1 MKKFYMVVNPE
12 GGLKKGLDILAMVKP
27 IFYDNDSE
35 LTILETEFAG
45 HAKEYARDVDYSGY
59 DGFCAIGG
67 DGTMHEVINGML
79 NRSDGATLPIGLV
92 TGGTG
97 NSFMYD
103 MDCLDP
109 QEAAKRIT
117 KGELRTIDVAKVNA
131 NGVFY
136 YAFNIV
142 GWGLATEAGEL
153 AEKLRWLGGIRYDV
167 ASIIEVLKG
176 KKRISKLIL
185 DDKTIE
191 EDFVF
196 ILGCNTIHTGK
207 GMKMAPFAKLNDG
220 KIDLIIVRNA
230 SRLKLLK
237 LFPKLF
243 SGEHVK
249 SPLVDY
255 QQVNSFSIIPNGENG
270 LTIDGE
276 LIGHTP
282 VHVEMEPERI
292 SVLV

>member
-1 MKKFYMVVNPE
+1 MVVNPE
-12 GGLKKGLDILAMVKP
+12 GGLKKGLDILERVKP
-27 IFYDNDSE
+27 IFDKYDSE
-35 LTILETEFAG
+35 LTVLETEFAG
-45 HAKEYARDVDYSGY
+45 HAKEYAHDVDYSGY

-109 QEAAKRIT
+109 EEAAKRIT
-117 KGELRTIDVAKVNA
+117 QGQLRKIDVAKVDA
-131 NGVFY
+131 NGELY

-142 GWGLATEAGEL
+142 GWGLVTEAGEL

-167 ASIIEVLKG
+167 ASILEVLKG

-207 GMKMAPFAKLNDG
+207 GMKMAPFAKLDDG
-220 KIDLIIVRNA
+220 KIDLIIVRKA
-230 SRLKLLK
+230 SRLKLLR

-255 QQVNSFSIIPNGENG
+255 QQVNSFSIIPDEENG

-292 SVLV
+292 NVLV

>member
-1 MKKFYMVVNPE
+1 MVVNPE
-12 GGLKKGLDILAMVKP
+12 GGLKKGLDILEMVKP
-27 IFYDNDSE
+27 IFYENDSE
-35 LTILETEFAG
+35 LKVLETE
-45 HAKEYARDVDYSGY
+45 VDYSGY

-67 DGTMHEVINGML
+67 DGTMHEIINGML

-109 QEAAKRIT
+109 EEAAKRIT
-117 KGELRTIDVAKVNA
+117 KGQLRKIDVAKVDA
-131 NGVFY
+131 NGVLY

-167 ASIIEVLKG
+167 ASILEVLKG

-220 KIDLIIVRNA
+220 KIDLIIVRKA

-255 QQVNSFSIIPNGENG
+255 QQVNSFSIVPDEKNG

-292 SVLV
+292 NVLV

>member
-1 MKKFYMVVNPE
+1 MVVNPE
-12 GGLKKGLDILAMVKP
+12 GGLKKGIDILEKVKP
-27 IFYDNDSE
+27 IFDKYDSE
-35 LTILETEFAG
+35 LTVLETEFAG
-45 HAKEYARDVDYSGY
+45 HAQEYAHDVEYAGY

-67 DGTMHEVINGML
+67 DGTLHEVINGML

-109 QEAAKRIT
+109 EEAAKRIT
-117 KGELRTIDVAKVNA
+117 QGQLRKIDVAKVDA
-131 NGVFY
+131 NGELY

-142 GWGLATEAGEL
+142 GWGLVTEAGQL

-167 ASIIEVLKG
+167 ASILEVLKG

-207 GMKMAPFAKLNDG
+207 GMKMAPFAKLDDG
-220 KIDLIIVRNA
+220 KIDLIIVRKA
-230 SRLKLLK
+230 SRLKLLR

-255 QQVNSFSIIPNGENG
+255 QQVNSFSIVPDEKNG

-282 VHVEMEPERI
+282 VHVEMELERI
-292 SVLV
+292 NVLV

>member
-1 MKKFYMVVNPE
+1 MVVNPE
-12 GGLKKGLDILAMVKP
+12 GGLKKGLDILERVKP
-27 IFYDNDSE
+27 IFDEYDSE
-35 LTILETEFAG
+35 LTVLETEFAG
-45 HAKEYARDVDYSGY
+45 HTQEYAYEVDYAGY

-79 NRSDGATLPIGLV
+79 SRPDGATLPIGLV

-109 QEAAKRIT
+109 EEAAKRIT
-117 KGELRTIDVAKVNA
+117 QGQLRTIDVAKVDA
-131 NGVFY
+131 NGELY
-136 YAFNIV
+136 YAFNII
-142 GWGLATEAGEL
+142 GWGLATEAGVL

-167 ASIIEVLKG
+167 ASILEVLKG

-185 DDKTIE
+185 DDQTIE

-220 KIDLIIVRNA
+220 KIDLIIVRKA

-255 QQVNSFSIIPNGENG
+255 QQVNSFSIVPDEKNR

-276 LIGHTP
+276 LIGVTP

>member
-1 MKKFYMVVNPE
+1 MVVNPE
-12 GGLKKGLDILAMVKP
+12 GGLKKGLDILEMVKP
-27 IFYDNDSE
+27 IFYENDSE
-35 LTILETEFAG
+35 LTVLETEFAG
-45 HAKEYARDVDYSGY
+45 HAKEYAHDVDYSGY

-109 QEAAKRIT
+109 EEAAKRIT
-117 KGELRTIDVAKVNA
+117 KGQLRKIDVAKVDA
-131 NGVFY
+131 NGVLY

-167 ASIIEVLKG
+167 ASILEVLKG

-220 KIDLIIVRNA
+220 KIDLIIVRKA

-255 QQVNSFSIIPNGENG
+255 QQVKSFSIVPDEKNG

-276 LIGHTP
+276 LIGVTP

>member
-45 HAKEYARDVDYSGY
+45 HAQEYARDVDYSGY

-255 QQVNSFSIIPNGENG
+255 QQVNSFSIVPNEENG

>member
-1 MKKFYMVVNPE
+1 MVVNPE
-12 GGLKKGLDILAMVKP
+12 GGLKKGLDILELVKP
-27 IFYDNDSE
+27 IFNEYDSE
-35 LTILETEFAG
+35 LTVLETEFAG
-45 HAKEYARDVDYSGY
+45 QAKEYAHEVDYADY

-79 NRSDGATLPIGLV
+79 NRKDGATLPIGLV

-97 NSFMYD
+97 NSFMHD
-103 MDCLDP
+103 MECLDP
-109 QEAAKRIT
+109 EEAAKRIT
-117 KGELRTIDVAKVNA
+117 QGQLRRIDVAKVNA
-131 NGVFY
+131 NGTVY

-142 GWGLATEAGEL
+142 GWGLATEAGQL

-167 ASIIEVLKG
+167 ASILEVLKG

-207 GMKMAPFAKLNDG
+207 GMKMAPFAKLDDG
-220 KIDLIIVRNA
+220 KIDLIIVRKA
-230 SRLKLLK
+230 SRLKLLR

-255 QQVNSFSIIPNGENG
+255 QQVNSFSIDPQEENG

-282 VHVEMEPERI
+282 VHVEMKLEGI
-292 SVLV
+292 NVLV

>member
-1 MKKFYMVVNPE
+1 MVVNPE
-12 GGLKKGLDILAMVKP
+12 GGLKKGLDILERVKP
-27 IFYDNDSE
+27 IFDEYDSE
-35 LTILETEFAG
+35 LTVLETEFAG
-45 HAKEYARDVDYSGY
+45 HAQVYAYEVDYAGY

-109 QEAAKRIT
+109 EEAAKRIT
-117 KGELRTIDVAKVNA
+117 QGQLRTIDVAKVDA
-131 NGVFY
+131 NGVLY

-142 GWGLATEAGEL
+142 GWGLVTEAGEL

-167 ASIIEVLKG
+167 ASILEVLKG

-207 GMKMAPFAKLNDG
+207 GMKMAPFAKLDDG
-220 KIDLIIVRNA
+220 KIDLIIVRKA
-230 SRLKLLK
+230 SRLKLLR

-255 QQVNSFSIIPNGENG
+255 QQVNSFSIIPDEENG

-292 SVLV
+292 NVLV

>member
-1 MKKFYMVVNPE
+1 MVVNPE
-12 GGLKKGLDILAMVKP
+12 GGLKKGLDILEMVKP
-27 IFYDNDSE
+27 IFYENDSE
-35 LTILETEFAG
+35 LTVLETEFAG
-45 HAKEYARDVDYSGY
+45 HAKEYAHDVDYSGY

-109 QEAAKRIT
+109 EEAAKRIT
-117 KGELRTIDVAKVNA
+117 KGQLRKIDVAKVDA
-131 NGVFY
+131 NGVLY

-167 ASIIEVLKG
+167 ASILEVLKG

-220 KIDLIIVRNA
+220 KIDLIIVRKA

-255 QQVNSFSIIPNGENG
+255 QQVNSFSIVPDEENG

-282 VHVEMEPERI
+282 VHVEMEPKRI
-292 SVLV
+292 NVLV